1 MLADAQRNC
10 YVHQQMNTYKQGSTA
25 QACGAQ
31 VASETNTQGSSQPP
45 YQQIKLALDVHA
57 ASIVVARMV
66 DGAKPQPPQKFKP
79 AEFLKWVS
87 KQKDLA
93 GEVVSCYEAGPTGF
107 WLHRQLTALGIR
119 NYVVCPTCLDERH
132 GGVNNDRTDALEL
145 ATRLDRYLAGNERA
159 LAVVRVPTE
168 AEEQKRAH
176 KRQRQQLREQR
187 LSLAAQGRSLMLL
200 HGRRETNHWWRE
212 HRWKSL
218 EPELAAWLVERLQVF
233 RELIVQVDQA
243 VRRLTGEL
251 QAKAPKVLPKGM
263 GRLTYQAVETEVAN
277 WERFKNRRQVGSYA
291 GLCGGVSD
299 SGQSTAE
306 LSITKAGNRRLR
318 TDLVELAWR
327 LLLYQP
333 QYYLVKK
340 WKAVL
345 LNPKAHR
352 RARKRAIIA
361 FARQLLIDLWRWK
374 TGKRTP
380 EQFGWVMTEA

>member
-1 MLADAQRNC
+1 MLADAQRSC
-10 YVHQQMNTYKQGSTA
+10 YVHQHMRIHKSRSNA

-31 VASETNTQGSSQPP
+31 VASEASTQPQHR
-45 YQQIKLALDVHA
+45 QIKLALDVHA
-57 ASIVVARMV
+57 ASIVVSRMLE
-66 DGAKPQPPQKFKP
+66 GAKPQPPQSFKP
-79 AEFLKWVS
+79 ADFLAWAQ
-87 KQKDLA
+87 KQVALA
-93 GEVVSCYEAGPTGF
+93 QEVISCYEAGPTGF

-119 NYVVCPTCLDERH
+119 NYVVCPTSLDERH
-132 GGVNNDRTDALEL
+132 QGVANDRTDALEL
-145 ATRLDRYLAGNERA
+145 ATRLDRYVAGNDRA

-200 HGRRETNHWWRE
+200 QGRRESNHWWRE
-212 HRWKSL
+212 HRWERL
-218 EPELAAWLVERLQVF
+218 EPTLPAWLVDRLKVFRDLILQVDKAVRQLT
-233 RELIVQVDQA
+233 RELEVQ
-243 VRRLTGEL
+243 
-251 QAKAPKVLPKGM
+251 APKLLPKGL
-263 GRLTYQAVETEVAN
+263 GRLTFQAVETEVAA
-277 WERFKNRRQVGSYA
+277 WDRFRNRRQVGSYA
-291 GLCGGVSD
+291 GLTGGVSA
-299 SGQSTAE
+299 SGQSSAD

-333 QYYLVKK
+333 NYYLVKK

-361 FARQLLIDLWRWK
+361 FARQLLIDLWRWQ
-374 TGKRTP
+374 TGRRTP
-380 EQFGWVMTEA
+380 EQLGWVMTQA